1 MNKKLAVIGEKQ
13 IVTAFKAVGLET
25 FFADK
30 AEDATDIL
38 RELVKSGDY
47 AVVFITENIAASMD
61 DTLQVLK
68 KRAYTA
74 VVPIPS
80 LEESGYGMASIKKDV
95 ERAIGADILFGK
107 D

>member
-47 AVVFITENIAASMD
+47 VAVIIAD
-61 DTLQVLK
+61 DTAAAEAAFEAEL
-68 KRAYTA
+68 
-74 VVPIPS
+74 
-80 LEESGYGMASIKKDV
+80 
-95 ERAIGADILFGK
+95 GA
-107 D
+107 

>member
-68 KRAYTA
+68 NARILRLCLFRHSKIAA
-74 VVPIPS
+74 
-80 LEESGYGMASIKKDV
+80 MAW
-95 ERAIGADILFGK
+95 LP
-107 D
+107 